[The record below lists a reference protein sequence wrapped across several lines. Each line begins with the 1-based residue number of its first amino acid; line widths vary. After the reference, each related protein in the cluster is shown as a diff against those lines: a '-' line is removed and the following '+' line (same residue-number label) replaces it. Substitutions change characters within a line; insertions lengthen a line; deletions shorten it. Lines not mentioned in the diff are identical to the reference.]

1 MGFMTGSWG
10 TYLIVLAGCLVFS
23 GAVSLGIRFAA
34 LGKTK
39 LSDGDRERPSN
50 IKRTSAA
57 IVVSFICV
65 VPLSELINPLTGGA
79 KQLNVVL
86 ITTAAIFV
94 AGLVYEY
101 IPLPPSWCFGVDLS
115 GGLVIWAIGNGIE
128 LQNQLPNYVAFIL
141 TILWFI
147 LIPSGFRLIDERD
160 GMVPGVASLIC
171 LSFFV
176 LALTNGQVL
185 LAALAIALTGSSL
198 GFLII
203 QPNPAR
209 SKLGAGSAS
218 AIGFLVAFFALML
231 YSTGNFMVSAL
242 VPLFVCSFV
251 LLNAVTNFLVRLSHI
266 GSATPLHFTSIANQL
281 HVLGLRGPV
290 INSVVYL
297 GVGVTGLLTVAMYV
311 SDLAIGIWFAGLT
324 VSLHAIAGILI
335 IWKTRRGELDR
346 NSQCL

>member
-1 MGFMTGSWG
+1 MTGSWG
-10 TYLIVLAGCLVFS
+10 TYLVVLTGCLVFG
-23 GAVSLGIRFAA
+23 GAISLGIRFAA
-34 LGKTK
+34 LGKPK
-39 LSDGDRERPSN
+39 LSDRDRDRPSTT
-50 IKRTSAA
+50 KRISAG

-65 VPLSELINPLTGGA
+65 VPLSALINPLTGGA
-79 KQLNVVL
+79 KQLDVVL
-86 ITTAAIFV
+86 IATAAIFV
-94 AGLVYEY
+94 AGLAYEY
-101 IPLPPSWCFGVDLS
+101 LPLPPSWCFGVDLS
-115 GGLVIWAIGNGIE
+115 GGLIIWTIGNGIE
-128 LQNQLPNYVAFIL
+128 LQNQLPNYVALVL

-160 GMVPGVASLIC
+160 GMAPGVASLIC

-231 YSTGNFMVSAL
+231 YSTGNFIVSAL

-251 LLNAVTNFLVRLSHI
+251 LLNAVTNFLGRLSHI
-266 GSATPLHFTSIANQL
+266 GSATHFTSIANQL
-281 HVLGLRGPV
+281 HVLGFRAPV
-290 INSVVYL
+290 INSVIYL

-311 SDLAIGIWFAGLT
+311 SDPAIGLWFAGFT
-324 VSLHAIAGILI
+324 VSLYAIAGILI
-335 IWKTRRGELDR
+335 MWKSRRCELDR